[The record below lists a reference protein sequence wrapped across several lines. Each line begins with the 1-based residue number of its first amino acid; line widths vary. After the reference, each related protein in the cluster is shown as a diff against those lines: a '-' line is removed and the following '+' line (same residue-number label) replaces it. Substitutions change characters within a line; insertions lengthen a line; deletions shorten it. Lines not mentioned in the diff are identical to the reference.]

1 VASASG
7 FLIDSAI
14 DRRVKEIIENFDVR
28 PPNADLP
35 AKALS
40 GGNKQKLI
48 IGREF
53 ELKPKLL
60 LVAQPTRGVDIG
72 AIEFIHRKLIALRDA
87 GTAVLLVSAEL
98 EEVTALADRL
108 LVFHK
113 GKIVGEVD
121 PKTTSKEK
129 IGLLMT
135 GGK

>member
-1 VASASG
+1 
-7 FLIDSAI
+7 
-14 DRRVKEIIENFDVR
+14 EIIRNFDVR
-28 PPNADLP
+28 PPNAALP

-40 GGNKQKLI
+40 GGNQQKLI

-53 ELKPKLL
+53 ELNPKLL
-60 LVAQPTRGVDIG
+60 LVSQPTRGVDIG
-72 AIEFIHRKLIALRDA
+72 AIEFIHSKLIGLRDA

-108 LVFHK
+108 LVVHK

-121 PKTTSKEK
+121 PKQTSNEE